1 MHSYGASADAY
12 PTPYMNAAGA
22 IGMETAE
29 VDVFVR
35 RLQASAP
42 HRTAPHRTAPRCR
55 RDITLAEVIML
66 ALFLGYFGDAIQKRS
81 CDRTG
86 MAPCGAVL
94 NVRLSGCGRR

>member
-42 HRTAPHRTAPRCR
+42 HRTAPHRTALP
-55 RDITLAEVIML
+55 
-66 ALFLGYFGDAIQKRS
+66 
-81 CDRTG
+81 
-86 MAPCGAVL
+86 
-94 NVRLSGCGRR
+94 

>member
-1 MHSYGASADAY
+1 MLSAMHSYGASADAY

-42 HRTAPHRTAPRCR
+42 HRTAPHRAVVGISPLR
-55 RDITLAEVIML
+55 R
-66 ALFLGYFGDAIQKRS
+66 
-81 CDRTG
+81 
-86 MAPCGAVL
+86 
-94 NVRLSGCGRR
+94 